1 VAVGAMIPG
10 VGPSDVAPLLNPN
23 FDPSQS
29 ELTPEHY
36 FVMTRVDGRT
46 SLKQIVL
53 ISGFAEDKTVG
64 ILQKL
69 RTEGAIYLP
78 GEPLPPRRV
87 APQPKGTPQPQ
98 PPVKIITRPPERVRA
113 EAKIDESLL
122 AEEVDLSPEQKR
134 AILVKQAAI
143 KNANLFEILEVGA
156 EVDKKTLK
164 RAYFKISKE
173 FHPDR
178 FYGKHLGSFRDRLD
192 QIFHVATKAFE
203 HLDDDEKR
211 AAYVESLKGQ
221 TTSGKPTTAPPGSQ
235 SPAARAQELFDL
247 ACQHQVTGEVK
258 RALQEFAAAIRL
270 DPQPR
275 YLKRAAEAA
284 LRAQELRS
292 AEEYATKAAEL
303 DSRDAGVHRML
314 AKVFRASGRDAD
326 AKRELETAI
335 RLAPDDAFIAAELE
349 ELNRR

>member
-1 VAVGAMIPG
+1 MIPG
-10 VGPSDVAPLLNPN
+10 VGPGDVAPLLNPN
-23 FDPSQS
+23 FDPASAD
-29 ELTPEHY
+29 LTPEHY

-46 SLKQIVL
+46 SLKQIIL
-53 ISGFAEDKTVG
+53 ISGFAEDKAVA

-69 RTEGAIYLP
+69 RSEGAIYLP
-78 GEPLPPRRV
+78 DEPPPPRR
-87 APQPKGTPQPQ
+87 PPKGTPQPQ
-98 PPVKIITRPPERVRA
+98 DPVAAPPPKAPTTRPPVA
-113 EAKIDESLL
+113 IDQAALSEAC
-122 AEEVDLSPEQKR
+122 DLSEEQKR
-134 AILVKQAAI
+134 TILTKQAQI
-143 KNANLFEILEVGA
+143 KGANLFEILEVPIDA
-156 EVDKKTLK
+156 DKKTLK
-164 RAYFKISKE
+164 RAYFKMSKD

-178 FYGKHLGSFRDRLD
+178 FYGKSLGSYRDRLD
-192 QIFHVATKAFE
+192 QIFHMATRAFE
-203 HLDDDEKR
+203 HLDDDDKR
-211 AAYVESLKGQ
+211 AAYVESLRAGETPDKPS
-221 TTSGKPTTAPPGSQ
+221 TKPPSGQ
-235 SPAARAQELFDL
+235 SPAARAQELFEQ

-314 AKVFRASGRDAD
+314 AKVFRASGRVAD
-326 AKRELETAI
+326 ARRELETAI